1 MDYKDLKAISKYNPC
16 IDLVREIYQGLL
28 KSYRNPLHYMLQ
40 YYQSIEND
48 YQLINLSEAGRTHNT
63 MENKV
68 KPAQSEINNNEKI
81 IIIGNGAAGI
91 SAAKAI
97 RKRNQDI
104 KVTILDQEKQVIY
117 YKPLLSE
124 YIAQDEVLKKIY
136 LHKHKWYEDQN
147 IELKLGVSVIKINVE
162 DQTIETAQGET
173 MAYDKLILA
182 LGSRSFIP
190 PIKNADYE
198 GVFTLRNI
206 GDADRIKDYAK
217 NCKKAI
223 IIGGGL
229 LGLEAADQLKALG
242 LDITVVELANRLLP
256 RQVDDKGAHIFE
268 EGILK
273 QGIHLAKGNAVSMII
288 GHHKAEY
295 VQLMDGRKIP
305 ADLVIISAG
314 IVSEGYLAEEA
325 GLEYD
330 RSIIVNKHMQTSNPH
345 IYAAGD
351 VAQFSE
357 KNYGIWPEAME
368 QGNVAGANA
377 VGDKLTYKDFIP
389 SNAFNGLNMNVF
401 SIGQV
406 NYDDDAHVAI
416 LGFEDLENGIYKKL
430 FFKNQGLVGAVI
442 IGDNSKTKLVVE
454 AMKKKSSPGELLE
467 ILTTNN

>member
-1 MDYKDLKAISKYNPC
+1 
-16 IDLVREIYQGLL
+16 
-28 KSYRNPLHYMLQ
+28 
-40 YYQSIEND
+40 
-48 YQLINLSEAGRTHNT
+48 
-63 MENKV
+63 MENNEKRE
-68 KPAQSEINNNEKI
+68 QSETNSNEKI

-97 RKRNQDI
+97 RKRNQEV

-136 LHKHKWYEDQN
+136 MHKHKWYEDQR
-147 IELKLGVSVIKINVE
+147 IELKLGVTVTKINSE
-162 DQTIETAQGET
+162 DKTIETAQGET

-190 PIKNADYE
+190 PIKNADYK

-206 GDADRIKDYAK
+206 GDADKIKDYAK
-217 NCKKAI
+217 DCKKAV

-229 LGLEAADQLKALG
+229 LGLEAADQLKELG

-256 RQVDDKGAHIFE
+256 RQIDEKGAHIFE
-268 EGILK
+268 DGIVK

-288 GHHKAEY
+288 GHHKSEY

-330 RSIIVNKHMQTSNPH
+330 RSIIVNKHMQTSDPD

-389 SNAFNGLNMNVF
+389 SNTFNGLNMNVF
-401 SIGQV
+401 SIGHV
-406 NYDDDAHVAI
+406 NYEEGDDVAI
-416 LGFEDLENGIYKKL
+416 LGFEDLVNGIYKKL
-430 FFKNQGLVGAVI
+430 FFKHQGLIGAVI
-442 IGDNSKTKLVVE
+442 IGDNSKTKMVLE
-454 AMKKKSSPGELLE
+454 AMKKKSSPDELLD
-467 ILTTNN
+467 ILTTN